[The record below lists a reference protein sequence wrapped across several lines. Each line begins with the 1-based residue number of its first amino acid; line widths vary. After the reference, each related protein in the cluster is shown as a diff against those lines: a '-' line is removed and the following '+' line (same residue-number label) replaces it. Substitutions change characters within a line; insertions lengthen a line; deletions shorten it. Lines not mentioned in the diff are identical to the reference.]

1 MPSLRAETI
10 DSEAAVRAPNSPP
23 DGKPGL
29 IILGLD
35 PGSRITGYGVI
46 RRSGSQVRALAEGR
60 IDTDTTAPL
69 PRRLAHLSSEVERL
83 IERVAPDTA
92 VLETAFHGRN
102 SRSLIVL
109 AQARGAILA
118 ALGRRSL
125 EVVEYAPSEVKTA
138 VTGNGRADKRQVAV
152 MVELLLGMRARG
164 RGGDATDALA
174 LALCYAQR
182 FRLDALRATP
192 QKATRSEIPRA

>member
-1 MPSLRAETI
+1 
-10 DSEAAVRAPNSPP
+10 
-23 DGKPGL
+23 L

-46 RRSGSQVRALAEGR
+46 HRQGSRVRALAEGR
-60 IDTDTTAPL
+60 IDTNGDAPL
-69 PRRLAHLSSEVERL
+69 SERLAHLSGEVERL
-83 IERVAPDTA
+83 VERVEPDTA

-125 EVVEYAPSEVKTA
+125 PVVEYAPAEVKTA
-138 VTGNGRADKRQVAV
+138 VTGSGRADKRQVAV
-152 MVELLLGMRARG
+152 MVELLLGLRARG
-164 RGGDATDALA
+164 RPGDATDALA

-182 FRLDALRATP
+182 FRLDTLRQATT
-192 QKATRSEIPRA
+192 KAPRAELRGA